1 MKRFIFKN
9 LPVSSRLHNL
19 CKHYRAWCF
28 PYNRVNGCSWNVLSI
43 SFTKRRCHKNGFTT
57 IKFKSELNSGTLSPQ
72 SSYLRGGMEPHSLS
86 TNLASVSRLTARLA
100 AIGLRPFDVGGQGN
114 CFFKS
119 VSHQIYGDAAMHINI
134 RMAGIR
140 YLIDHPEIF
149 IHSLANETWESY
161 INRMSTPGTWCDN
174 LIIQAVANALNCVI
188 HIVSSEIC
196 SQSQSIIIT
205 PLLEDTRDNYITI
218 GYLSGLHY
226 VSTKPLAESN
236 NQIQQYRNKLYVANH
251 RLLETANAKKDRLEK
266 AQEYK
271 RQTCIRSTSSN
282 KNVSRTNKRSC
293 DTECPEQTELKRSK
307 TANTEQQ
314 TIVEKHT
321 TCNQFI
327 SLESSQEIE
336 HVKSTKE
343 KGTQQQTTFQKDTA
357 SNQVTCNPSNI
368 NKQPGIRQSTNCFT
382 NSNLNQSHYLSN
394 FNISANGCLHEQP
407 WAKHNI
413 KKFHKSLEFTMTQC
427 TVCKERWPLKTTPKN
442 SSKYVCLRCSRD
454 KAFPKKFSCENNMI
468 PSKVPAELQEQTQ
481 IEEMLIARALPIM
494 RVYIKP
500 GGQRGY
506 SGHCRKKLK
515 NWPPN
520 CQDFLK
526 IYLSLLSE

>member
-1 MKRFIFKN
+1 M
-9 LPVSSRLHNL
+9 V
-19 CKHYRAWCF
+19 
-28 PYNRVNGCSWNVLSI
+28 WNPT
-43 SFTKRRCHKNGFTT
+43 SF
-57 IKFKSELNSGTLSPQ
+57 
-72 SSYLRGGMEPHSLS
+72 S
-86 TNLASVSRLTARLA
+86 TNLASVSRLTVRLA
-100 AIGLRPFDVGGQGN
+100 AIGLRPFDVGGQGD

-149 IHSLANETWESY
+149 IHSLASETWESY

-205 PLLEDTRDNYITI
+205 PLLEDRRDSYITI

-236 NQIQQYRNKLYVANH
+236 NQIQQYRNKLYIANH
-251 RLLETANAKKDRLEK
+251 RSLETANAKKDRLEK

-271 RQTCIRSTSSN
+271 RQTCINSTSSN
-282 KNVSRTNKRSC
+282 KNVSTTNKRPC

-307 TANTEQQ
+307 AANTEQQ

-336 HVKSTKE
+336 HAKSTKE
-343 KGTQQQTTFQKDTA
+343 KGTQQHTTFQKDTA
-357 SNQVTCNPSNI
+357 SNQVTCNPSN
-368 NKQPGIRQSTNCFT
+368 NKEPGIRQSTNCSK

-394 FNISANGCLHEQP
+394 FNISANGCLHEQT

-413 KKFHKSLEFTMTQC
+413 TKFHKSLKFTMTQC

-454 KAFPKKFSCENNMI
+454 KAFPKKFFM
-468 PSKVPAELQEQTQ
+468 
-481 IEEMLIARALPIM
+481 
-494 RVYIKP
+494 
-500 GGQRGY
+500 
-506 SGHCRKKLK
+506 
-515 NWPPN
+515 
-520 CQDFLK
+520 
-526 IYLSLLSE
+526 